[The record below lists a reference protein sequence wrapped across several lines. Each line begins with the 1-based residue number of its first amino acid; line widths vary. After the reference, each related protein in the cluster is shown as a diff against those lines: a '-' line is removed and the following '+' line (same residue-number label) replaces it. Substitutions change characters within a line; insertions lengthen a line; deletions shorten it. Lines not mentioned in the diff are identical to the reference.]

1 MMTYK
6 DFLDYVKENILSC
19 MPPEYSHAEVDIFK
33 VTKDN
38 NLVLDGMT
46 IRKDANGP
54 SPIIY
59 LEQYYGR
66 ITDKKDAKTVIEEI
80 ASDYFSAFKYY
91 KGLTSFDPSNWDLVR
106 GKVGYYILNA
116 ELNKERLKDK
126 VFKSEGEMVKVYI
139 IIADFQVSQ
148 YNFMLIPQDLF
159 AEWEISEEELD
170 NAAEANMAAHF
181 PPVLLSMEENMKE
194 RKSGRPAAN
203 LLRRGRALK
212 PDIMYVLTNRSRL
225 NGASVILYPGLLE
238 KVRKVLRKDYYIIP
252 FSTEEVIV
260 VPKKSDI
267 RGRVLEEILR
277 ENNRRP
283 GRNNILSGCIYEY
296 TSENQSMT
304 IAAEC
309 LA

>member
-1 MMTYK
+1 
-6 DFLDYVKENILSC
+6 
-19 MPPEYSHAEVDIFK
+19 
-33 VTKDN
+33 
-38 NLVLDGMT
+38 
-46 IRKDANGP
+46 
-54 SPIIY
+54 
-59 LEQYYGR
+59 
-66 ITDKKDAKTVIEEI
+66 
-80 ASDYFSAFKYY
+80 
-91 KGLTSFDPSNWDLVR
+91 
-106 GKVGYYILNA
+106 
-116 ELNKERLKDK
+116 
-126 VFKSEGEMVKVYI
+126 
-139 IIADFQVSQ
+139 
-148 YNFMLIPQDLF
+148 
-159 AEWEISEEELD
+159 
-170 NAAEANMAAHF
+170 MAAHF

-296 TSENQSMT
+296 TSENKSMI

>member
-91 KGLTSFDPSNWDLVR
+91 KGLGS
-106 GKVGYYILNA
+106 GKGQGGLLYS
-116 ELNKERLKDK
+116 KRR
-126 VFKSEGEMVKVYI
+126 VK
-139 IIADFQVSQ
+139 QG
-148 YNFMLIPQDLF
+148 
-159 AEWEISEEELD
+159 
-170 NAAEANMAAHF
+170 AAEGQGF
-181 PPVLLSMEENMKE
+181 Q
-194 RKSGRPAAN
+194 
-203 LLRRGRALK
+203 
-212 PDIMYVLTNRSRL
+212 I
-225 NGASVILYPGLLE
+225 
-238 KVRKVLRKDYYIIP
+238 
-252 FSTEEVIV
+252 
-260 VPKKSDI
+260 
-267 RGRVLEEILR
+267 
-277 ENNRRP
+277 
-283 GRNNILSGCIYEY
+283 
-296 TSENQSMT
+296 
-304 IAAEC
+304 
-309 LA
+309 

>member
-148 YNFMLIPQDLF
+148 YNFMLISQDLF

-181 PPVLLSMEENMKE
+181 PPVLLSMVENMKE

-225 NGASVILYPGLLE
+225 NGASVILYPACRFRSRTASL
-238 KVRKVLRKDYYIIP
+238 I
-252 FSTEEVIV
+252 ST
-260 VPKKSDI
+260 
-267 RGRVLEEILR
+267 
-277 ENNRRP
+277 
-283 GRNNILSGCIYEY
+283 
-296 TSENQSMT
+296 
-304 IAAEC
+304 
-309 LA
+309 